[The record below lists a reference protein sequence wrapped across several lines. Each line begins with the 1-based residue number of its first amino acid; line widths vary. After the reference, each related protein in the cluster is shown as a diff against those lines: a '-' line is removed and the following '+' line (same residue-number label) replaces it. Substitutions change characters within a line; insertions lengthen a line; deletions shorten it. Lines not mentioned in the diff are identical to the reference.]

1 MNRRGRGSL
10 LLAVLAL
17 IAVIVVP
24 GTGPAAAAWQVSVPA
39 PSFTLSAGSLTAP
52 AATCQTTT
60 SSPPAARISWPAVD
74 GATGYRV
81 VLANT
86 VNTSTATLATNQ
98 PETSYDVTGSTLNN
112 LLLLVLGNLLAG
124 GSVYVTVTAVN
135 QDWSSSPS
143 ARQNIVLAGSLLA
156 ALSGGLKC
164 QSG

>member
-24 GTGPAAAAWQVSVPA
+24 GTGPAAAAWQVSVPV

-86 VNTSTATLATNQ
+86 VTSSTAELAANQ
-98 PETSYDVTGSTLNN
+98 PETSYDVTGSTLSN
-112 LLLLVLGNLLAG
+112 LLLVLGSLLTG
-124 GSVYVTVTAVN
+124 GSVYVTVTALN
-135 QDWSSSPS
+135 QGWISPPSS
-143 ARQNIVLAGSLLA
+143 RQNIVLAGSLLSGLA
-156 ALSGGLKC
+156 GGLKC
-164 QSG
+164 QSA